1 MMMGFI
7 DLEDVD
13 DDNLQLLIF
22 RNLFSF
28 IF

>member
-1 MMMGFI
+1 MIMGFI
-7 DLEDVD
+7 DLEDGD